1 MTTIDSARLTYSAL
15 GQVNEQSKLQ
25 FTSAPFVAETEITGH
40 IIAHLNVSISAV
52 APTQSTPW
60 DMDLFVTLRHL
71 DAQGNEILYTG
82 TVGDPVLVVKGWL
95 RCSLRKTNPEHA
107 RHGHYLPYREYF
119 STDEEPMT
127 VDEIYEV
134 DIEVWPTS
142 VVISP
147 GHRLLFEV
155 SSEDTDGSGLFLH
168 QDPVDRD
175 QKRFSGLN
183 HIHFGNGRH
192 NFIQLPIIPT

>member
-1 MTTIDSARLTYSAL
+1 
-15 GQVNEQSKLQ
+15 
-25 FTSAPFVAETEITGH
+25 
-40 IIAHLNVSISAV
+40 
-52 APTQSTPW
+52 
-60 DMDLFVTLRHL
+60 
-71 DAQGNEILYTG
+71 
-82 TVGDPVLVVKGWL
+82 
-95 RCSLRKTNPEHA
+95 
-107 RHGHYLPYREYF
+107 
-119 STDEEPMT
+119 MT

-134 DIEVWPTS
+134 DIDVWPTS

-155 SSEDTDGSGLFLH
+155 SSGDTDGSGLFLH

-175 QKRFSGLN
+175 KKRLSGLN